1 MNHKWDAQYK
11 MLAAAANKEI
21 SDLKHQIEVLS
32 SVGSQMRNGPF
43 HLESAGMKNRVCM
56 HS

>member
-11 MLAAAANKEI
+11 MVVAAANKEI
-21 SDLKHQIEVLS
+21 SDLKQQIEVLS
-32 SVGSQMRNGPF
+32 SAGSQMRNGPF
-43 HLESAGMKNRVCM
+43 QLESARMKKMVCM